1 MSSLNNSIKI
11 LVLLMLLFGCKEK
24 QIFLEEAR
32 PSNRF
37 EDILSRGNLTILDL
51 DSVESRQVN
60 PTLIID
66 QAYLNSVS
74 NTDTIV
80 LGIPRDA
87 VVHNDTMY
95 IVDSEFSRIVEL
107 PLSDGNVKY
116 RGTEGKGP
124 GEFLHPFSIYSNGKS
139 ILINDI
145 GNNRLQILSKQFDYE
160 AQIIGSFSPFSR
172 NVIFNLENLL
182 VPDPIV
188 PQLVDVYNLNNLIND
203 MSPDSSF
210 NLLPFYDDV
219 NLQVFNTIKFYKYDT
234 NQLVYYYI
242 SKPFVILWN
251 YILDDYIVI
260 QLKSQLIDQILKQ
273 PIDDEQGGV
282 KIIIQDLA
290 VMNDDIILVLL
301 SEIILLK
308 KIESQF
314 VIYDR
319 LSIDK
324 TKYTLSEITLADSSL
339 YTYQYSKAR
348 ILKIDL

>member
-124 GEFLHPFSIYSNGKS
+124 GEFL
-139 ILINDI
+139 
-145 GNNRLQILSKQFDYE
+145 
-160 AQIIGSFSPFSR
+160 
-172 NVIFNLENLL
+172 V
-182 VPDPIV
+182 V
-188 PQLVDVYNLNNLIND
+188 
-203 MSPDSSF
+203 
-210 NLLPFYDDV
+210 
-219 NLQVFNTIKFYKYDT
+219 
-234 NQLVYYYI
+234 
-242 SKPFVILWN
+242 
-251 YILDDYIVI
+251 
-260 QLKSQLIDQILKQ
+260 
-273 PIDDEQGGV
+273 
-282 KIIIQDLA
+282 
-290 VMNDDIILVLL
+290 
-301 SEIILLK
+301 
-308 KIESQF
+308 
-314 VIYDR
+314 
-319 LSIDK
+319 
-324 TKYTLSEITLADSSL
+324 
-339 YTYQYSKAR
+339 
-348 ILKIDL
+348 